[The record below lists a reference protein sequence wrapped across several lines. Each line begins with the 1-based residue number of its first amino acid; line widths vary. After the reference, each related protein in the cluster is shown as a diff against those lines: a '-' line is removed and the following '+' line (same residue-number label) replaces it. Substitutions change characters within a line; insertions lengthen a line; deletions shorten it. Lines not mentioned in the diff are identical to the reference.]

1 MDTNT
6 QRKTKRGGSVY
17 LWEQDLEDDS
27 RGTGRGLLFFVAAV
41 VVFVSLLVPLTMF
54 QKILKIKN
62 KY

>member
-6 QRKTKRGGSVY
+6 QRKTKRGRSIC

-27 RGTGRGLLFFVAAV
+27 RGTRRGLLFFVAAV
-41 VVFVSLLVPLTMF
+41 VVFVSLLVPLNMF
-54 QKILKIKN
+54 PKILKIKN